1 MSPARFRAAADGPTR
16 RVFFAL
22 LPPAA
27 AATALAALAAAL
39 AARVGGRVTETASIH
54 LTLAFLGDVPAARL
68 PDLEAIGAA
77 TAAQPAFTVALDT
90 IGAFRKAQVAWV
102 APSAPPAGLLA
113 LASDLHGRLHGA
125 GFAFDVRAFRPHVT
139 LARKCTLALADERC
153 APVAWAA
160 DAVVLVASTLA
171 PAGARYAALARWP
184 LPPAPVTRP
193 APCS

>member
-1 MSPARFRAAADGPTR
+1 MSPPRYRSAPDGPTR

-22 LPPAA
+22 LPLAA

-68 PDLEAIGAA
+68 PDLESIGAA
-77 TAAQPAFTVALDT
+77 TAAQPAFAVALDT

-113 LASDLHGRLHGA
+113 LARDLHGRLQGA
-125 GFAFDVRAFRPHVT
+125 GFAFDARAFRPHVT

-153 APVAWAA
+153 PPLSWAA

-184 LPPAPVTRP
+184 LPPAPVT
-193 APCS
+193 